1 MLYKYKKISRIAA
14 IIIFAAFI
22 QKNSFAQTDM
32 DAIMMDKKQFCV
44 GPMFGYS
51 SWKHYWEGT
60 TKRDNANLGTVSTQ
74 TYSIM
79 GNYGITNKLNLL
91 FNVPY
96 IKTKASAGQ
105 LHGMSGLQDISLWIK
120 YMPVE
125 EESGPGI
132 FSLYTLGGLSF
143 PSSNYVADYLPLSI
157 GLKST
162 NLSFRL
168 LADYQISNW
177 FATISGTY
185 VSRSNVKI
193 DRTSY
198 YTTEL
203 HYTNEVTMPD
213 AMQFGFRTGIRN
225 EKIIAEA
232 VLSNWTTLGGFD
244 ITKNNMPFLSNKMNS
259 TTAGVNFK
267 YNLNKPA
274 GLSLTGGAQ
283 YTIAGR
289 NVGQATGFNAG
300 VFYILDFTKKKKG
313 SAIAPGA
320 TEIKN

>member
-1 MLYKYKKISRIAA
+1 MNKINKKIGLLVL
-14 IIIFAAFI
+14 FI
-22 QKNSFAQTDM
+22 NAVLVHKITFAQTDL
-32 DAIMMDKKQFCV
+32 DAIMMEKKQFCL

-51 SWKHYWEGT
+51 SWKDYWEGT

-79 GNYGITNKLNLL
+79 GNYGITNKLNFL

-96 IKTKASAGQ
+96 IKSKASAGQ
-105 LHGMSGLQDISLWIK
+105 LHSMSGLQDISLWIK

-125 EESGPGI
+125 EEVGPGI
-132 FSLYTLGGLSF
+132 FSLYGIGGLSF
-143 PSSNYVADYLPLSI
+143 PSSNYIPDYLPLSI

-162 NLSFRL
+162 NLSFRVM
-168 LADYQISNW
+168 ADYQISNW
-177 FATISGTY
+177 FATLSGTY

-193 DRTSY
+193 DRTAY
-198 YTTEL
+198 YTTEM
-203 HYTNEVTMPD
+203 HYTNEVKMPD

-232 VLSNWTTLGGFD
+232 LLSNWTTLGGFD

-267 YNLNKPA
+267 YNLNKPF

-283 YTIAGR
+283 HTIAGR
-289 NVGQATGFNAG
+289 NVGQASGFNAG
-300 VFYILDFTKKKKG
+300 VFYVLNFSKKKKNT
-313 SAIAPGA
+313 SQKV
-320 TEIKN
+320 EERVDKK

>member
-1 MLYKYKKISRIAA
+1 MNKINKKIGLLVL
-14 IIIFAAFI
+14 FI
-22 QKNSFAQTDM
+22 SAVLLHKITFAQTDM
-32 DAIMMDKKQFCV
+32 DAIMMEKKQFCV

-51 SWKHYWEGT
+51 SWKDYWEGT
-60 TKRDNANLGTVSTQ
+60 NKRDNANLGTVSTQ

-79 GNYGITNKLNLL
+79 GNYGITNKINFLL
-91 FNVPY
+91 NVPY
-96 IKTKASAGQ
+96 VKTNASAGQ

-168 LADYQISNW
+168 MADYQISNW

-232 VLSNWTTLGGFD
+232 LLSNWTTLGGFD

-300 VFYILDFTKKKKG
+300 VFYILDFTKKKKE
-313 SAIAPGA
+313 STILSPVK
-320 TEIKN
+320 EDKN

>member
-1 MLYKYKKISRIAA
+1 MNKINKKIGLLVL
-14 IIIFAAFI
+14 FI
-22 QKNSFAQTDM
+22 SAVLLHKITFAQTDM
-32 DAIMMDKKQFCV
+32 DAIMMEKKQFCV

-51 SWKHYWEGT
+51 SWKDYWEGT
-60 TKRDNANLGTVSTQ
+60 NKRDNANLGTVSTQ

-96 IKTKASAGQ
+96 VKTKASAGQ
-105 LHGMSGLQDISLWIK
+105 LHGMNGLQDISLWIK

-125 EESGPGI
+125 EEMGPGI
-132 FSLYTLGGLSF
+132 FSLYGIGGLSF
-143 PSSNYVADYLPLSI
+143 PSSNYIPDYLPLSI

-168 LADYQISNW
+168 MADYQISNW

-193 DRTSY
+193 DRTAY
-198 YTTEL
+198 YTTEM
-203 HYTNEVTMPD
+203 HYTNEVKMPD

-232 VLSNWTTLGGFD
+232 LLSNWTTLGGFD

-259 TTAGVNFK
+259 TAAGVNFK

-300 VFYILDFTKKKKG
+300 IFYILDFIKKKKV
-313 SAIAPGA
+313 SAISPAVK
-320 TEIKN
+320 EDKN

>member
-1 MLYKYKKISRIAA
+1 MNSVNKKIWVAVL
-14 IIIFAAFI
+14 FI
-22 QKNSFAQTDM
+22 STVFIHTKLFAQTDM
-32 DAIMMDKKQFCV
+32 DAIMMQRKQFCV

-51 SWKHYWEGT
+51 SWKNYWEGT
-60 TKRDNANLGTVSTQ
+60 FKRDNANMGTVSAT

-79 GNYGITNKLNLL
+79 GNYGVTNKLNLL

-105 LHGMSGLQDISLWIK
+105 LHSMSGLQDISLWVK

-125 EESGPGI
+125 EELGPGV
-132 FSLYTLGGLSF
+132 FSIYTLGGLSF
-143 PSSNYVADYLPLSI
+143 PSSNYVADYLPMSI

-168 LADYQISNW
+168 MADYQISNW
-177 FATISGTY
+177 FATLSGTY

-193 DRTSY
+193 DRSSY

-203 HYTNEVTMPD
+203 HYTNEVKMPD

-232 VLSNWTTLGGFD
+232 LLSNYTTLGGFD

-259 TTAGVNFK
+259 TSIGVNFK
-267 YNLNKPA
+267 YNLNTPA
-274 GLSLTGGAQ
+274 GLSITGGAQ
-283 YTIAGR
+283 QTIAGR

-300 VFYILDFTKKKKG
+300 VFYILNFSKKKK
-313 SAIAPGA
+313 A
-320 TEIKN
+320 TSQKVVEEVDKK